1 MRSVGVSAVMAAV
14 IFAGIYLVVAAL
26 TDEVGT
32 GNIVIALVGGL
43 AFGMVAGLIGA
54 AVQRSRQR

>member
-26 TDEVGT
+26 TGEVGT